1 MKIKHTHIGRLRK
14 IARDGEGDYGGKK
27 TDPTPLSASV
37 HSKLPQRNKKKKLYL
52 GDFNSSATSL
62 KKKEIL
68 SARSQQK
75 LPLVINTPKLDYK
88 SKTAMKEKEAIF

>member
-1 MKIKHTHIGRLRK
+1 MEERK
-14 IARDGEGDYGGKK
+14 LIL
-27 TDPTPLSASV
+27 PLYPLLYIPNCPNV
-37 HSKLPQRNKKKKLYL
+37 IKKKKLYL

>member
-1 MKIKHTHIGRLRK
+1 MEREIMEERKLILPLYLLLYIPNCPNVIK
-14 IARDGEGDYGGKK
+14 
-27 TDPTPLSASV
+27 
-37 HSKLPQRNKKKKLYL
+37 KKKKLYL

-75 LPLVINTPKLDYK
+75 LPLVIKTPKLGYK
-88 SKTAMKEKEAIF
+88 SKTAMKEKEAVF